1 MEPRPTDPGCTDDRG
16 ARCAR
21 SQPGRRL
28 RRPSGRRPTSC
39 RPAKS
44 PNRPRPQ
51 SGALVS
57 ASGMRRRRGRRARTR
72 YASSS
77 ASASAT
83 APVIASASVSD
94 RSPRAT
100 SGWLVTAIRTKPAP
114 RRRSTARAAPSA
126 IRTSATERG
135 ERAVRPSPATS
146 FSTPSRSRNTAARPR
161 CGARASGCK
170 RRGAQALTWSGRR
183 RQSGQPRRPAPPG
196 APAAKGGSSGA
207 SALSIA
213 PLASVVV
220 FRTAI
225 SFARRRSNTRVGDLR
240 MVLSAP
246 SAPPSAPHAAPGGID
261 RGRPWFSFCCT
272 TCASVDA
279 QRRHGHLQRGCH
291 RRRDHRPGT
300 GRRPS

>member
-1 MEPRPTDPGCTDDRG
+1 M
-16 ARCAR
+16 
-21 SQPGRRL
+21 
-28 RRPSGRRPTSC
+28 
-39 RPAKS
+39 
-44 PNRPRPQ
+44 
-51 SGALVS
+51 
-57 ASGMRRRRGRRARTR
+57 
-72 YASSS
+72 
-77 ASASAT
+77 
-83 APVIASASVSD
+83 
-94 RSPRAT
+94 
-100 SGWLVTAIRTKPAP
+100 TAIRTKPAP

-161 CGARASGCK
+161 CGAHASGCK

-183 RQSGQPRRPAPPG
+183 RQSGQPRRTTPPG

-279 QRRHGHLQRGCH
+279 QRRDGRSTTRLPPSPRPSTRYWASTFLTSKSNSILVESNSTDGTREIVQRYADDPRVVLVLQDAAAGQGQRGA
-291 RRRDHRPGT
+291 RRAFATSRARSSSSRTPTSSTRSTTTPG
-300 GRRPS
+300 